1 MPRAS
6 KQTGNSKSER
16 ASARVHIGVVG
27 PCKSGKSTLVRGL
40 QSAEYE
46 ATQIAQEH
54 SFAPRMWQQIAK
66 PDILIYLH
74 CDYKTTV
81 ARGINWMQSEYDD
94 QQPRLAHARE
104 HADLEIVTDSI
115 NPDLVLQKVLEYINS
130 NR

>member
-1 MPRAS
+1 
-6 KQTGNSKSER
+6 
-16 ASARVHIGVVG
+16 
-27 PCKSGKSTLVRGL
+27 
-40 QSAEYE
+40 
-46 ATQIAQEH
+46 
-54 SFAPRMWQQIAK
+54 MWQQIAK

-115 NPDLVLQKVLEYINS
+115 NPDLVLQKVLEYINA